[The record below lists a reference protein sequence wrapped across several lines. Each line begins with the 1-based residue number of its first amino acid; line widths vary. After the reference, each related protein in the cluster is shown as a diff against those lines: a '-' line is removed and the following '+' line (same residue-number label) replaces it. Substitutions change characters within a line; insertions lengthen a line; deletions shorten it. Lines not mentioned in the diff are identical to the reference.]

1 MISKKYIGRFQIT
14 MQNSALKLKMS
25 SYQDIKS
32 YFIITVEMFQCIQQL
47 FEDFENEKMWEISI
61 SISLNP

>member
-1 MISKKYIGRFQIT
+1 MISKEHISRLQIT
-14 MQNSALKLKMS
+14 MQNSALKFNMS
-25 SYQDIKS
+25 SYLKFQS
-32 YFIITVEMFQCIQQL
+32 YFIITVEMFQCIEQL

>member
-14 MQNSALKLKMS
+14 MQNSALKLNMS
-25 SYQDIKS
+25 TYQNISS
-32 YFIITVEMFQCIQQL
+32 YFIITVKMFQCIEQL

-61 SISLNP
+61 SISLHS